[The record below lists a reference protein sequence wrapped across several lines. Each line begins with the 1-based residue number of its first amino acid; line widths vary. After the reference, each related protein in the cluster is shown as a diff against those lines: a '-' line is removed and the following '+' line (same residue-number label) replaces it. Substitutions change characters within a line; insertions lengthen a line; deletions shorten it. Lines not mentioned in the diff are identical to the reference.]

1 MKPARFALCAA
12 LILAAIAWLLPVR
25 AAHADWAVIRV
36 TSEGSAGWPCG
47 DTWQAACDLQVALAH
62 AAAGDEIW
70 IATGTYAPTDGADR
84 TASFQLKDGVA
95 LYGGFAGVELA
106 RDERDWTLYPTTL
119 SGDLGVVGDPADNS
133 YHVLLSTGVGANLAL
148 DGLIV
153 RGGNADGASP
163 YDRGGGLYND
173 QGHLTL
179 INVTFEGNA
188 AGLGGGLYN
197 NYGEHLG
204 LTNVVF
210 AGNRAD
216 SGGGLFN
223 YSSSP
228 VLIGVSFTANTAM
241 DGGAMYNVFSRAVVT
256 NATFDGNRADHWGG
270 GIYNAK
276 CDPILVNVILTGN
289 QADFGGA
296 LANHWAS
303 PKLTNVTLVGNSAGH
318 GGAVYNAFYS
328 SPVIRNAILWDN
340 GSNQIDN
347 DPDSGADV
355 AYTDVQG
362 GYSGVGVIEA
372 DPQFAAGTLTLR
384 PTSPAVDAGDN
395 SAGPADDEDLDGDGD
410 LAEPLPFDLAG
421 LSRFADVASRADTG
435 NGAAPIVDMGAYET
449 HVFYVLLPLVVR

>member
-1 MKPARFALCAA
+1 MKPARFALCLA
-12 LILAAIAWLLPVR
+12 LILAAVAWLLPVMP
-25 AAHADWAVIRV
+25 AHADLVVIRV
-36 TSEGSAGWPCG
+36 TPQGSTGWPCG

-70 IATGTYAPTDGADR
+70 IAAGTYTPTGGADR
-84 TASFQLKDGVA
+84 TVSFQLRDGVD
-95 LYGGFAGVELA
+95 LYGGFAGVESA
-106 RDERDWTLYPTTL
+106 RDERDWTLYPTIL
-119 SGDLGVVGDPADNS
+119 SGDLGAPGDPSDNS
-133 YHVLLSTGVGANLAL
+133 YHVLLSSDLDAGLAL

-153 RGGNADGASP
+153 RGGNADGAAP

-179 INVTFEGNA
+179 ANLTFEGNI

-197 NYGEHLG
+197 NYSERLD
-204 LTNVVF
+204 LTNVLF
-210 AGNRAD
+210 AGNTAD

-228 VLIGVSFTANTAM
+228 VLIGVSFTANSAA
-241 DGGAMYNVFSRAVVT
+241 DGGAMYNVFGRPVVT
-256 NATFDGNRADHWGG
+256 NATFDDNRADHWGG
-270 GIYNAK
+270 GIYSAK

-289 QADFGGA
+289 QAGSGGA
-296 LANHWAS
+296 LANHWAG
-303 PKLTNVTLVGNSAGH
+303 PRLTNVTLVGNSAAH
-318 GGAVYNAFYS
+318 GGALYNAFYS
-328 SPVIRNAILWDN
+328 SPVVRNAILWDN
-340 GSNQIDN
+340 GPDQIDN
-347 DPDSGADV
+347 DPDSSADV
-355 AYTDVQG
+355 AYSDVQG
-362 GYSGVGVIEA
+362 GYSGIGVIDA
-372 DPQFAAGTLTLR
+372 DPQFVAGALDLR

-421 LSRFADVASRADTG
+421 LSRFADVASQADTG